1 MHFYLYTVVFSTSDY
16 SEGIYMRVTFM
27 SFTMA
32 WNNPPSAPHSFS
44 TVSMVAKKKKK
55 NSKKR
60 RGKRRIWQNIRRFKR
75 LQASDMEI

>member
-1 MHFYLYTVVFSTSDY
+1 
-16 SEGIYMRVTFM
+16 MRVTFM

-44 TVSMVAKKKKK
+44 TVSMVAKTKTALK
-55 NSKKR
+55 KKR
-60 RGKRRIWQNIRRFKR
+60 RGEIWRNIRLVKR